1 MRESDIVDIAI
12 IGGGYSGTITAVHLM
27 KGAPDPAMKLLLVD
41 RARPGGRGLAYGTWD
56 DNFLLNVPAG
66 NMSALDGSPQHFVD
80 YCRTIDPAFNEG
92 SFVSRRIY
100 GDYLQHTLRDAQ
112 QHWPGTLEQSAGQVM
127 SVRPEAVSGVLEIR
141 LADGRLIRAAKVV
154 LALGH
159 FAPKV
164 PFELR
169 PAAQGGDYIEN
180 PWGFSAL
187 GSLPDHLPVLLVGSG
202 LTAIDALFRIHS
214 NGNRKVTLL
223 SRKGLLPQGH
233 RPTPKQPAHVPFPRA
248 LEKPS
253 LSVLDCMRHL
263 RRNAQRHLAE
273 GGDWRDA
280 INELRA
286 HTPEIWQ
293 RWSGRERKKF
303 LRHAVGY
310 WDVHRHRL
318 APVADSRLKE
328 MLASGSADILA
339 GRLVDCTEE
348 EGGYAVRIRLRGSE
362 KYRTLTVGAIVNC
375 TGPNAD
381 LATISDPLIQQ
392 LLTDGLL
399 VADEAKIGLLTG
411 ASYEVIGSNGEPVR
425 NLFYVGPMLK
435 AGFWEAI
442 AVPELRQHTRQL
454 AQELIR
460 SFAR

>member
-1 MRESDIVDIAI
+1 MRQTDMVDIAI

-27 KGAPDPAMKLLLVD
+27 QGMPNPATKIVLVD
-41 RARPGGRGLAYGTWD
+41 RFRQSGRGLAYGTWD

-100 GDYLQHTLRDAQ
+100 GDYLQHTLREAQ
-112 QHWPGTLEQSAGQVM
+112 QNWPGMLEMIAGQVI
-127 SVRPEAVSGVLEIR
+127 SVQPEAMSGTIAIKLD
-141 LADGRLIRAAKVV
+141 DGRLIRAAKVV

-159 FAPKV
+159 FSPKAP
-164 PFELR
+164 PELR
-169 PAAQGGDYIEN
+169 PAASQGGGYIEN
-180 PWGFSAL
+180 PWGFSGL

-202 LTAIDALFRIHS
+202 LTAIDALFRINS
-214 NGNRKVTLL
+214 NGNRKVMLL

-233 RPTPKQPAHVPFPRA
+233 RSTPKQPAHVPFPVA
-248 LEKPS
+248 LDKPS
-253 LSVLDCMRHL
+253 LTVLDCMRHL
-263 RRNAQRHLAE
+263 RLNAKRHIAE

-280 INELRA
+280 INELRS

-293 RWSGRERKKF
+293 RWSLRERKKF

-328 MLASGSADILA
+328 IFASGNADIVA
-339 GRLVDCTEE
+339 GRLVDCIEQDS
-348 EGGYAVRIRLRGSE
+348 GYAVRIRLRGSGE
-362 KYRTLTVGAIVNC
+362 CRMLTVGAIVNC
-375 TGPNAD
+375 TGPDTD
-381 LATISDPLIQQ
+381 LTTISDPLIQQ
-392 LLTDGLL
+392 LLGDGLV
-399 VADEAKIGLLTG
+399 VADETKIGLVTG
-411 ASYEVIGSNGEPVR
+411 ASYEVIGSNGESVR

-435 AGFWEAI
+435 ASFWEAI

-454 AQELIR
+454 AQKLIH
-460 SFAR
+460 